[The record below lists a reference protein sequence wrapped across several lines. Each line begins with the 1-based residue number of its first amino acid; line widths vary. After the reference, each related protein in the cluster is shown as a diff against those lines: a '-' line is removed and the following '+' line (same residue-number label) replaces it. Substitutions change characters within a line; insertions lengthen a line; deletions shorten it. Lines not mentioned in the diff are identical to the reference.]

1 MTAHE
6 FAHYRVHGRIG
17 QGGMGE
23 VYLADDLALKR
34 RVALKFLLPVGAVEP
49 RDAAT
54 PDAESPRRLLRE
66 ARAAAQ
72 LDHPYICKVYEVGE
86 HDGRAFLA
94 MEYVEGVTLKARLAS
109 GSLTTEEA
117 TRIGGEVA
125 EALHFAHTRGIIHR
139 DVKPANVMLAANGH
153 VKVMDF
159 GVAKRMVAPPAAD
172 DVTAGASTATLPGE
186 PTGTLA
192 YMSPEQIRAEPIDA
206 RSDVFAFGVLLQEL
220 LTGVH
225 PFKRSSPLET
235 AHAIVSEA
243 VPPIEQSGIP
253 PLLAHIV
260 SRCLEKDR
268 ARRYP
273 SLGDVR
279 LELDAVQKLPATA
292 GAAIPSRRGRW
303 TPAVAG
309 LAALL
314 AVGVGIWLQPWSPFT
329 PEPALGFKERDWI
342 IVSDFNNLTNDPV
355 FDKSLRL
362 ALEVAIAQSQYVNV
376 YPPDRV
382 AATLQRMQRKPE
394 QFDEALA
401 SEVAVRDGIRGV
413 LACDI
418 AQVGN
423 VYAMTAR
430 LIDPKTRAAVL
441 TDQVQAGN
449 KDAVLGA
456 LGQLASRV
464 RSSLGE
470 SLAGLSAQVKPLPM
484 VTTSSLE
491 ALKLYA
497 DSFRFAERDLGA
509 SNALLRQAIALD
521 PDFAL
526 PYAELGRRY
535 YLDGA
540 RETREE
546 AEQFFVK
553 ALQLTNR
560 LSLRERLWIQA
571 IAEDS
576 RGNRLQAVDAYKLYL
591 AQYPDDARAWFRLA
605 WTQMATLGQPTEAI
619 TGFQQV
625 LRLQPNDAN
634 AHVNLATAYGGI
646 GNVAAAISA
655 YQKAFALAPALFFGP
670 YVNHEYGF
678 TLVKAGRFADA
689 EAVFGRM
696 INEGELLAKAK
707 GHRSLALLQM
717 YRGRY
722 ASASEELRK
731 AIVLDQAYKE
741 GVSQF
746 RDRMYLLTAL
756 DARDERPKADA
767 AWLEANRL
775 IINLSLDP
783 SWLWRSVRRLSR
795 RGQLRDAQRLVA
807 LMQTTS
813 GSATADSSVARNV
826 GLDRAYIDLGQA
838 EIELASGRPV
848 RALELLEPTREVL
861 KVEVLESLAV
871 AYSAAGRL
879 PDAISRYEELLGKP
893 VFGNEHQEIW
903 FGSHI
908 ALGALYERL
917 SRRDDARRLYSAL
930 VEQWKDGDSDLV
942 LLKTARGRLAR
953 LAPAP
958 APASDSK

>member
-1 MTAHE
+1 MIARD

-23 VYLADDLALKR
+23 VYLADDLALNRK
-34 RVALKFLLPVGAVEP
+34 VALKLLLPVGEGDA
-49 RDAAT
+49 RDSAAT
-54 PDAESPRRLLRE
+54 DAESRRRLLRE

-94 MEYVEGVTLKARLAS
+94 MEYVEGVTLKTRLDT
-109 GSLTTEEA
+109 GRPSLDEA
-117 TRIGGEVA
+117 VRIAAEIA
-125 EALHFAHTRGIIHR
+125 EALHFAHSKGIIHR

-159 GVAKRMVAPPAAD
+159 GVAKRVAPPLSAE

-192 YMSPEQIRAEPIDA
+192 YMSPEQIRGETIDA
-206 RSDVFAFGVLLQEL
+206 RSDMFAFGVLLHEL

-225 PFKRSSPLET
+225 PFKSPSPLET
-235 AHAIVSEA
+235 AHAIVNET
-243 VPPIEQSGIP
+243 VPPLEQAGVP
-253 PLLAHIV
+253 QLLAHIV

-268 ARRYP
+268 ARRYQ
-273 SLGDVR
+273 SLGDVG
-279 LELDAVQKLPATA
+279 LELDAVQKPPGTDAVHNK
-292 GAAIPSRRGRW
+292 PRRKRW
-303 TPAVAG
+303 IPAVTA
-309 LAALL
+309 LAAVL
-314 AVGVGIWLQPWSPFT
+314 AAVAIYWMQPWSIFAPV
-329 PEPALGFKERDWI
+329 PALAFKERDWI
-342 IVSDFNNLTNDPV
+342 VVSDFNNLTNDPV

-394 QFDEALA
+394 RFDEALA

-441 TDQVQAGN
+441 TDQVQARN

-456 LGQLASRV
+456 LGELASRV

-470 SLAGLSAQVKPLPM
+470 SLAGLSAQVRPLPM

-497 DSFRFAERDLGA
+497 DSFRFNERDLGA

-526 PYAELGRRY
+526 AYAELGRRY

-571 IAEDS
+571 VAEDS
-576 RGNRLQAVDAYKLYL
+576 RGNRQQAVDAYKSYL

-605 WTQMATLGQPTEAI
+605 WTQMATLGQAQEAI
-619 TGFQQV
+619 AGFQQV
-625 LRLQPNDAN
+625 LRLQPNDAT

-646 GNVAAAISA
+646 GDLAAAISA
-655 YQKAFALAPALFFGP
+655 YQKAFALQPSLIFGP
-670 YVNHEYGF
+670 YVNNEYGF
-678 TLVKAGRFADA
+678 TLVEAGRFADA

-722 ASASEELRK
+722 ASATEELRR

-746 RDRMYLLTAL
+746 RDRMYLVAAL
-756 DARDERPKADA
+756 DARDQRRDADA
-767 AWLEANRL
+767 AWLEADRL
-775 IINLSLDP
+775 INTLSLDP
-783 SWLWRSVRRLSR
+783 SWLWRPVRRLSR
-795 RGQLRDAQRLVA
+795 RGQIKDAQRLVA
-807 LMQTTS
+807 LMQKTA

-826 GLDRAYIDLGQA
+826 GLDRTYIDLAQA

-848 RALELLEPTREVL
+848 RALELLEPTRDVL
-861 KVEVLESLAV
+861 KWQVLESLAA
-871 AYSAAGRL
+871 AYTAAGRL
-879 PDAISRYEELLGKP
+879 SEAISRYEELLLKP
-893 VFGNEHQEIW
+893 VLGNEHQEFW
-903 FGSHI
+903 FSSHI
-908 ALGALYERL
+908 ALGALYEQL
-917 SRRDDARRLYSAL
+917 SRPDDARRLYSAL
-930 VEQWKDGDSDLV
+930 VEKWKDGDNDLV
-942 LLKTARGRLAR
+942 LLKTARERLAR
-953 LAPAP
+953 LAPASP
-958 APASDSK
+958 SVPK

>member
-1 MTAHE
+1 MTDKG

-23 VYLADDLALKR
+23 VYVAEDLALNR
-34 RVALKFLLPVGAVEP
+34 RVALKFLIPGGPGEP
-49 RDAAT
+49 NDSAAA
-54 PDAESPRRLLRE
+54 DAEGRRRLLRE

-86 HDGRAFLA
+86 HDGRPFLA
-94 MEYVEGVTLKARLAS
+94 MEYVEGLTLKARLDTS
-109 GSLTTEEA
+109 RPSLDEA
-117 TRIGGEVA
+117 VRIGAEIT

-139 DVKPANVMLAANGH
+139 DVKPANVMLAADGH

-159 GVAKRMVAPPAAD
+159 GVAKRVAPPLGAD

-192 YMSPEQIRAEPIDA
+192 YMSPEQIRAESIDA

-235 AHAIVSEA
+235 AHAILNEA
-243 VPPIEQSGIP
+243 APPLEEHGVP

-268 ARRYP
+268 ARRYQ

-279 LELDAVQKLPATA
+279 LELDAVQKPPGT
-292 GAAIPSRRGRW
+292 GAVQNPPRRKRW
-303 TPAVAG
+303 IPAVVT

-314 AVGVGIWLQPWSPFT
+314 AAVAISSMRWSLLA
-329 PEPALGFKERDWI
+329 PEPALAFKERDWI

-376 YPPDRV
+376 YPADRV

-394 QFDEALA
+394 RFDETLA

-423 VYAMTAR
+423 VYAITAR

-441 TDQVQAGN
+441 TDQVQARN
-449 KDAVLGA
+449 RDAVLGA
-456 LGQLASRV
+456 LGELATRV

-526 PYAELGRRY
+526 AHAELGRRY

-571 IAEDS
+571 VAEDS
-576 RGNRLQAVDAYKLYL
+576 RGHRQEAVDAFKSYL

-605 WTQMATLGQPTEAI
+605 WTQMATLGQSKEAI
-619 TGFQQV
+619 TGLQQV
-625 LRLQPNDAN
+625 LRLQPNNAD

-646 GNVAAAISA
+646 GDVTVAISA
-655 YQKAFALAPALFFGP
+655 YQKAFALAPALIFGP

-678 TLVKAGRFADA
+678 TLVAAGRFADA

-722 ASASEELRK
+722 ALASEELRR
-731 AIVLDQAYKE
+731 AIALDQAYKE

-746 RDRMYLLTAL
+746 RDRMYLLMAL
-756 DARDERPKADA
+756 DARGERREADA
-767 AWLEANRL
+767 AWLEADRL
-775 IINLSLDP
+775 IRNLSLDP

-795 RGQLRDAQRLVA
+795 RRQLSDAQRIVA
-807 LMQTTS
+807 LMQKTA

-826 GLDRAYIDLGQA
+826 GLDRAYIDLAQA

-861 KVEVLESLAV
+861 KVEVLESLAA

-879 PDAISRYEELLGKP
+879 PDAIRRFEELLGKP

-903 FGSHI
+903 FSSHI

-917 SRRDDARRLYSAL
+917 NRPDDARRLYSAL

-942 LLKTARGRLAR
+942 LLKTARERLAR
-953 LAPAP
+953 LALAD
-958 APASDSK
+958 ASISK

>member
-1 MTAHE
+1 MTAKE
-6 FAHYRVHGRIG
+6 FAHYRVDGRIG
-17 QGGMGE
+17 HGGMGE
-23 VYLADDLALKR
+23 VYVAEDLALNRK
-34 RVALKFLLPVGAVEP
+34 VALKFLLPGGAPEP
-49 RDAAT
+49 NDSAVV
-54 PDAESPRRLLRE
+54 DAEGRRRLLRE

-86 HDGRAFLA
+86 HDGKAFLA
-94 MEYVEGVTLKARLAS
+94 MEYVEGVTLKARLDTGRPS
-109 GSLTTEEA
+109 PDEA
-117 TRIGGEVA
+117 VRIGTEIA
-125 EALHFAHTRGIIHR
+125 EALHFAHTKGIIHR
-139 DVKPANVMLAANGH
+139 DVKPANVMLASNGH

-159 GVAKRMVAPPAAD
+159 GVAKRVPPPLAAE

-192 YMSPEQIRAEPIDA
+192 YMSPEQIRAEPLDA

-220 LTGVH
+220 LTSVH

-235 AHAIVSEA
+235 AHAILNEA
-243 VPPIEQSGIP
+243 APPLEQPGAP

-260 SRCLEKDR
+260 SRCLEKER
-268 ARRYP
+268 ARRYQ

-279 LELDAVQKLPATA
+279 LELDAVQKPPGT
-292 GAAIPSRRGRW
+292 GAVLNQPRRKRWIPGVAAFAAVLA
-303 TPAVAG
+303 AVA
-309 LAALL
+309 
-314 AVGVGIWLQPWSPFT
+314 VYWMRPWSLVAPV
-329 PEPALGFKERDWI
+329 PALAFKERDWI
-342 IVSDFNNLTNDPV
+342 VVSDFNNLTNDPV

-401 SEVAVRDGIRGV
+401 SEVAIRDGIRGV

-423 VYAMTAR
+423 VYAITAR

-526 PYAELGRRY
+526 ACAELGRRY

-546 AEQFFVK
+546 AEQLFVK
-553 ALQLTNR
+553 ALLLTNR

-576 RGNRLQAVDAYKLYL
+576 RGNRQQAVDAYKSYL

-605 WTQMATLGQPTEAI
+605 WTQMATLGQPNEAI

-646 GNVAAAISA
+646 GDVPAAISA
-655 YQKAFALAPALFFGP
+655 YQKAFALAPALIFGP

-678 TLVKAGRFADA
+678 TLVEAGRFADA

-707 GHRSLALLQM
+707 GHRSLGLLQM

-722 ASASEELRK
+722 ASASEELRR

-746 RDRMYLLTAL
+746 RDRMYLVTAL
-756 DARDERPKADA
+756 DARDERREADA
-767 AWLEANRL
+767 AWLEADRL
-775 IINLSLDP
+775 IKNLSLDP

-807 LMQTTS
+807 LMQKTA

-826 GLDRAYIDLGQA
+826 GLDRAYIDLAQA
-838 EIELASGRPV
+838 EIELASGRAV
-848 RALELLEPTREVL
+848 RALELLEPTRDVL
-861 KVEVLESLAV
+861 KYEVLESLAA
-871 AYSAAGRL
+871 AYTAAGRL
-879 PDAISRYEELLGKP
+879 PEAISCYEELVRKP
-893 VFGNEHQEIW
+893 VLGNEHQELW
-903 FGSHI
+903 FRCHV

-917 SRRDDARRLYSAL
+917 NRPDDARRLYSAL
-930 VEQWKDGDSDLV
+930 VERWKGGDSDLV
-942 LLKTARGRLAR
+942 LLKTARERLAR
-953 LAPAP
+953 LAPA
-958 APASDSK
+958 AASVSK